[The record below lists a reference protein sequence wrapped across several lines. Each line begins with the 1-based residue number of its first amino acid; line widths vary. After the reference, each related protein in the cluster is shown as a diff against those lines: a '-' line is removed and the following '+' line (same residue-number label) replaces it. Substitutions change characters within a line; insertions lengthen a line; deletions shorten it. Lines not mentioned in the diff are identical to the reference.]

1 MAKQKVSA
9 PYSIRKK
16 DEDKPIKKI
25 NEFQEAFLQAIKNIE
40 ESQKE
45 PPKPVRY
52 IRPITES
59 FKPLDEQKDSSLARL
74 AFTLNPAL
82 RITVNEGLAKK
93 EGKYKDINTLLTSQD
108 EKDYISGLDEIRRG
122 IESGAHN
129 LGTSLGRLL
138 FMGTDLSDKTDFLE
152 KFDNLMERTK
162 PEEPE
167 TWRGELIELLVS
179 FGVPGTLVTKLGTR
193 ANKIGFI
200 AKATAKFNKHKATK
214 IAARAIKGGGVVG
227 LTDALV
233 SYEGR
238 PTLFVNPESTKG
250 LSRRKKA
257 AAEFRNRIK
266 FGFEGATVGGLF
278 PIVGKGLQ
286 LGYKFL
292 GRPVGEP
299 VLKFGVKSFN
309 NLTFRPISYLLTAP
323 RYKTKDLYK
332 RLPEASIVNPLSPAV
347 KKTAQT
353 LTGAGNF
360 TVNKIIGPM
369 IANGFDIKKGWSQVP
384 PFEKWRLGDVSK
396 KGPDARLKIAD
407 NLIYWLRS
415 YGKAPKDIETVTEQV
430 NLYVKKRARRI
441 DSIYQDIEKQS
452 YNLAKKFE
460 KRYNG
465 NNTSP
470 VGEKYFLDEIEMFL
484 RGKRK
489 LTDLPEEL
497 QGSTKE
503 LKKHIENVMEEF
515 RKALPKG
522 KDANEIVK
530 ALDMSLKKD
539 VKNYLFKSFKTFTNP
554 NYAPDEKLITNAANW
569 LAKNVISKNKDYKLA
584 ANKTYSKIEDVN
596 KRYQSYGKDL
606 ARKIL
611 VEGRQ
616 EGKNPLQILK
626 QIGTNILRDKKYKFL
641 KTGEELPDAIQKLLG
656 VEINLK
662 ASILFTTSDVV
673 AANAQKRAADFI
685 AKQGLKNGWLFKN
698 EADAIVKY
706 PAAQQI
712 KELPQIGNNLK
723 TELTQLWT
731 SPEFVQM
738 FKGVGGQF
746 HRSVLAGFYRNYIL
760 RPKAMVQAGKTLYSP
775 VTQVRNVTAG
785 SMFALL
791 NGHVGHNASLTDA
804 IKIVMRDIFKAGK
817 NIDNAAFNEYIEK
830 LIKYGVIDEN
840 VVASELKAIFNKI
853 KAGTIKTE
861 EGLTQ
866 ELLKAPSV
874 TEKVARVYAGGDN
887 LWKIYGY
894 EFDKS
899 MFSQALKSVDD
910 VENFFKHMGEDF
922 SKIDLVSNVPKSL
935 DQALDEAAAFMI
947 RNTYPTYSKVPPV
960 VQGIRELPIGNFV
973 SFPAEIIRTTSNNIA
988 MGLKMSSHA
997 NPLIRQMG
1005 IRRLMGASMTL
1016 YGIGKGISETA
1027 YYLTNTTEN
1036 QWNAYKRSGAAPWD
1050 KNKNLIPIKGWKN
1063 GESAFINFSYF
1074 TPYDMFD
1081 DTIDAAI
1088 NQAMSQNINPQEVNS
1103 YVIGLLFGENG
1114 PVRELLGPF
1123 ISEPL
1128 GFDRFLDVTTRGGR
1142 TKEGFRIY
1150 TEADMQQDLRAVITK
1165 SINHIVDGVKPGII
1179 TTAEKIKMGFEGDL
1193 NRSGKS
1199 INLKDELLALFTGT
1213 RIMRIDVKKDLRFI
1227 ASNLNR
1233 SLRSVDETENF
1244 YTVEHWKT
1252 HTPGDMIREFTKMQ
1266 EEAFRLQKAV
1276 HMKIKDLETLD
1287 LSKSKI
1293 IEILEDAG
1301 LNSTLADNL
1310 AYGRFTPINYSEKR
1324 FETKMK
1330 YIKNWLKQQQE
1341 KNPGEYYNLKRSFV
1355 FPEREFD
1362 KIISNYDDNKF
1373 FPNEI
1378 FNKET
1383 KQYEGGYY
1391 PEREDYLTDKNGS
1404 LIKDDNGDPIKD
1416 PSSSQEFLQKNVPII
1431 KDKIKNI
1438 INPLGDVMGKAPV
1451 KPLPNMPMPNKQM
1464 ASVSTAQKNPVTGL
1478 TRTESALLSPTEQVI
1493 ARRT

>member
-1 MAKQKVSA
+1 MAKQKVLA
-9 PYSIRKK
+9 PYTIKK
-16 DEDKPIKKI
+16 KEKDKPIQKT
-25 NEFQEAFLQAIKNIE
+25 NEFQEAFLRAIKNIE

-52 IRPITES
+52 IRPLTES
-59 FKPLDEQKDSSLARL
+59 FKPLEEQKDSSAARL
-74 AFTLNPAL
+74 VFSLNPML
-82 RITVNEGLAKK
+82 RIQINEGLAKK
-93 EGKYKDINTLLTSQD
+93 EGKYVDINEMLKSRD
-108 EKDYISGLDEIRRG
+108 EKDYISGLDEIRTG
-122 IESGAHN
+122 IETGAHN
-129 LGTSLGRLL
+129 LGTSAGRLL
-138 FMGTDLSDKTDFLE
+138 FMGTNFIANTDFLE
-152 KFDNLMERTK
+152 KFDAIMERNK

-167 TWRGELIELLVS
+167 TWRGDLIELLTT
-179 FGVPGTLVTKLGTR
+179 FGAPGAVVTKILSRLGKVGKISNV
-193 ANKIGFI
+193 ANKM
-200 AKATAKFNKHKATK
+200 NNHKASK
-214 IAARAIKGGGVVG
+214 VALRAIKGLATVG
-227 LTDALV
+227 LTDASV

-266 FGFEGATVGGLF
+266 FGFEGAVVGGGF
-278 PIVGKGLQ
+278 PLVGKSLQ

-292 GRPVGEP
+292 GRPLMEP
-299 VLKFGVKSFN
+299 VAKLGLKGIN
-309 NLTFRPISYLLTAP
+309 NLTFRPVSYLLTSP
-323 RYKTKDLYK
+323 KLGSV
-332 RLPEASIVNPLSPAV
+332 PNPLTPAV
-347 KKTAQT
+347 KKTAEK

-369 IANGFDIKKGWSQVP
+369 IANGFTPKKGWSQVP

-396 KGPDARLKIAD
+396 KGPNARLKIAD

-415 YGKAPKDIETVTEQV
+415 YGKAPKDIENVTEQV
-430 NLYVKKRARRI
+430 GLYVKKKARRI
-441 DSIYQDIEKQS
+441 DKIYQDIEAQS
-452 YNLAKKFE
+452 YKLAKQFE
-460 KRYNG
+460 TRYNG
-465 NNTSP
+465 NKTSP
-470 VGEKYFLDEIEMFL
+470 VGEKYFLDQIDDFF
-484 RGKRK
+484 RGKVK
-489 LTDLPEEL
+489 LNDLPKEL
-497 QGSTKE
+497 QTSTQE
-503 LKKHIENVMEEF
+503 LKKHIEDVMKEF
-515 RKALPKG
+515 AKALPKG
-522 KDANEIVK
+522 KDADDVVK
-530 ALDMSLKKD
+530 TLYTSLNKD
-539 VKNYLFKSFKTFTNP
+539 IKNYLLKSFKTFTNP
-554 NYAPDEKLITNAANW
+554 NYAPDEKLIDNAADF
-569 LAKNVISKNKDYKLA
+569 LAKNVISKNKDYKIA
-584 ANKTYSKIEDVN
+584 AKTTYGNLKNMSDMHFA
-596 KRYQSYGKDL
+596 YGKDL

-611 VEGRQ
+611 VEGKQ
-616 EGKNPLQILK
+616 EGRNPLATLK
-626 QIGTNILRDKKYKFL
+626 DIGQNILRNKKYTFL

-656 VEINLK
+656 VEKNLK
-662 ASILFTTSDVV
+662 ASILFTTADVV
-673 AANAQKRAADFI
+673 ATNAQKRAADFI
-685 AKQGLKNGWLFKN
+685 AKQGVKNGWLFRN
-698 EADAIVKY
+698 EAEAIVKY
-706 PAAQQI
+706 PRARQV
-712 KELPQIGNNLK
+712 KDLPQIGNYLK
-723 TELTQLWT
+723 TELSNLWT
-731 SPEFVQM
+731 SPEFVEM
-738 FKGVGGQF
+738 FKGTGGQF
-746 HRSVLAGFYRNYIL
+746 NRSVLAGFYRNYIL
-760 RPKAMVQAGKTLYSP
+760 RPKALVQAGKTLYSP
-775 VTQVRNVTAG
+775 TTQVRNVTAG

-791 NGHVGHNASLTDA
+791 NGHIGHNASLTDA
-804 IKIVMRDIFKAGK
+804 IRIVMRDIFKAGK
-817 NIDNAAFNEYIEK
+817 NIDNREFNNYIEK
-830 LIKYGVIDEN
+830 LIKVGSIDEN
-840 VVASELKAIFNKI
+840 VVASELGAIFNKI
-853 KAGTIKTE
+853 RAGNIKTE
-861 EGLTQ
+861 QELTQ
-866 ELLKAPSV
+866 ELLKPSSL

-887 LWKIYGY
+887 LWKIYGH

-899 MFSQALKSVDD
+899 MFSQAFKSVDD
-910 VENFFKHMGEDF
+910 VADFFKHMGDDF
-922 SKIDLVSNVPKSL
+922 SKTDLVSNVPKSL
-935 DQALDEAAAFMI
+935 DEALDEAAAYMI

-988 MGLKMSSHA
+988 MGLKMATHA
-997 NPLIRQMG
+997 NPKIRQMG
-1005 IRRLMGASMTL
+1005 IRRMMGAGMTL

-1036 QWNAYKRSGAAPWD
+1036 QWNAYKRAGAAPWD

-1103 YVIGLLFGENG
+1103 YVTGLLFGENG

-1123 ISEPL
+1123 IAEPL
-1128 GFDRFLDVTTRGGR
+1128 GFDRFIDVTTRGGR

-1150 TEADMQQDLRAVITK
+1150 TDADMEQDLRAVITK
-1165 SINHIVDGVKPGII
+1165 SINHIIDGIKPGVL

-1193 NRSGKS
+1193 SRSGKA
-1199 INLKDELLALFTGT
+1199 INLKDELIALFTGT
-1213 RIMRIDVKKDLRFI
+1213 RIMRVDTKKDLKFI

-1276 HMKIKDLETLD
+1276 HIKIKDLETLD

-1293 IEILEDAG
+1293 IEILEDSG

-1330 YIKNWLKQQQE
+1330 YIKNWLKQQQKE
-1341 KNPGEYYNLKRSFV
+1341 NPGEYYNLKRSFV
-1355 FPEREFD
+1355 FPERGFD

-1404 LIKDDNGDPIKD
+1404 LIKDNNGNPIKD
-1416 PSSSQEFLQKNVPII
+1416 PSGSQEFLQKNVPII

-1451 KPLPNMPMPNKQM
+1451 APLPNTPTPRVQT
-1464 ASVSTAQKNPVTGL
+1464 TALKNPTTGL
-1478 TRTESALLSPTEQVI
+1478 TRTQTALLSPTEQVI

>member
-1 MAKQKVSA
+1 MAKQKVLA
-9 PYSIRKK
+9 PYTVKEKK
-16 DEDKPIKKI
+16 KNKKI
-25 NEFQEAFLQAIKNIE
+25 DNLNIFQKALLNAIKE
-40 ESQKE
+40 QDQKLEE
-45 PPKPVRY
+45 PPKPVKWLK
-52 IRPITES
+52 PLKES
-59 FKPLDEQKDSSLARL
+59 IKPLDEQKDSSLARL

-82 RITVNEGLAKK
+82 RITVNEALAKK
-93 EGKYKDINTLLTSQD
+93 EGEYKDINALLTSQD

-129 LGTSLGRLL
+129 LGTSVGRLL
-138 FMGTDLSDKTDFLE
+138 FAGTDLSDKTDFLE
-152 KFDNLMERTK
+152 KFDNLMERTN

-214 IAARAIKGGGVVG
+214 IAARAIKGTGVVG

-266 FGFEGATVGGLF
+266 FGFEGAVVGGGF

-292 GRPVGEP
+292 GRPLMEP
-299 VLKFGVKSFN
+299 TVKFGARLFN
-309 NLTFRPISYLLTAP
+309 NLTFRPASYLLTSP
-323 RYKTKDLYK
+323 KLG
-332 RLPEASIVNPLSPAV
+332 PVVNPLSPAV
-347 KKTAQT
+347 KKTAKT
-353 LTGAGNF
+353 LTGTGNF
-360 TVNKIIGPM
+360 TINKIIGPL
-369 IANGFDIKKGWSQVP
+369 IANGFNFKKGWAQVP
-384 PFEKWRLGDVSK
+384 PFEKWRLGDVAK

-430 NLYVKKRARRI
+430 GLYVKKKARRI
-441 DSIYQDIEKQS
+441 DKIYQDIEAQS
-452 YNLAKKFE
+452 YKLAKQFE

-465 NNTSP
+465 NKTSP
-470 VGEKYFLDEIEMFL
+470 VGEKYFLDQIDDFF
-484 RGKRK
+484 RGKIK
-489 LTDLPEEL
+489 LNNLPKEL
-497 QGSTKE
+497 QISAQE
-503 LKKHIENVMEEF
+503 LKKHIEDVMKEF
-515 RKALPKG
+515 KKVLPKG
-522 KDANEIVK
+522 KDANDIVK
-530 ALDMSLKKD
+530 ALDLSLSKD
-539 VKNYLFKSFKTFTNP
+539 IKNYLLRSFKTFTNP

-569 LAKNVISKNKDYKLA
+569 LAKNVISKNKDYKIA
-584 ANKTYSKIEDVN
+584 ANNTYSKIN
-596 KRYQSYGKDL
+596 NTNTRYESYGKDL

-611 VEGRQ
+611 VEGKQ
-616 EGKNPLQILK
+616 EGRNPLATLK
-626 QIGTNILRDKKYKFL
+626 DIGTNILRNKKYKFL
-641 KTGEELPDAIQKLLG
+641 RTGEELPDAIQKLLG
-656 VEINLK
+656 VEKNLK
-662 ASILFTTSDVV
+662 ASILFTTADVV

-685 AKQGLKNGWLFKN
+685 AKQGIKNGWLFKN
-698 EADAIVKY
+698 EADAIIKY
-706 PAAQQI
+706 PRAQQV
-712 KELPQIGNNLK
+712 KDLPQIGNYLK
-723 TELTQLWT
+723 TELSNLWT

-738 FKGVGGQF
+738 FKGTGGQF
-746 HRSVLAGFYRNYIL
+746 NRSVLAGFYRNYIL
-760 RPKAMVQAGKTLYSP
+760 RPKALVQAGKTLYSP

-791 NGHVGHNASLTDA
+791 NGHVGHNASLTDS
-804 IKIVMRDIFKAGK
+804 IRIVMRDIFKSGK
-817 NIDNAAFNEYIEK
+817 NIDNTAFNNYIEK
-830 LIKYGVIDEN
+830 LIKVGAIDEN
-840 VVASELKAIFNKI
+840 VVASELGAIFNKI
-853 KAGTIKTE
+853 RAGNIKTE
-861 EGLTQ
+861 QELTQ
-866 ELLKAPSV
+866 ELLKPASL

-887 LWKIYGY
+887 LWKIYGF

-899 MFSQALKSVDD
+899 MFSQGLKSVDD
-910 VENFFKHMGEDF
+910 VADFFKHMGEDF
-922 SKIDLVSNVPKSL
+922 SKIDLISNVPKSL
-935 DQALDEAAAFMI
+935 DQALDEAAAFMV

-973 SFPAEIIRTTSNNIA
+973 SFPAEIIRTTANNIT
-988 MGLKMSSHA
+988 MGLKMSSHN
-997 NPLIRQMG
+997 NPIIRQMG
-1005 IRRLMGASMTL
+1005 IRRIMGAGMTL

-1050 KNKNLIPIKGWKN
+1050 KNKNLVPIKGWKN

-1088 NQAMSQNINPQEVNS
+1088 NQAMSQDMNPQEVNS
-1103 YVIGLLFGENG
+1103 YVTGLLFGENG

-1128 GFDRFLDVTTRGGR
+1128 GFDRFIDVTTRGGR

-1150 TEADMQQDLRAVITK
+1150 TDADMEQDLRAVITK
-1165 SINHIVDGVKPGII
+1165 SINHIVDGIKPGVL

-1193 NRSGKS
+1193 SRSGKA
-1199 INLKDELLALFTGT
+1199 INLKDELIALFTGT
-1213 RIMRIDVKKDLRFI
+1213 RIMRVDTKKDLRFI

-1293 IEILEDAG
+1293 IEILEDSG

-1330 YIKNWLKQQQE
+1330 YIKNWLKQQQKE
-1341 KNPGEYYNLKRSFV
+1341 NPGEYYNLKRSFV
-1355 FPEREFD
+1355 FPERQFD

-1416 PSSSQEFLQKNVPII
+1416 PSASQEFLQKNVPVIKEKI
-1431 KDKIKNI
+1431 KDV
-1438 INPLGDVMGKAPV
+1438 INPLSDVMGKAPV
-1451 KPLPNMPMPNKQM
+1451 APLPNTPMPNRQM
-1464 ASVSTAQKNPVTGL
+1464 AALPSMQKNPITGL
-1478 TRTESALLSPTEQVI
+1478 TRTEEALLSPSDKVI